1 MSFRSILA
9 SLRSAPK
16 PPRRRASGCRAG
28 FRPRLEPLEDRTVPA
43 TFTVSN
49 LADAGNGSLRQAVL
63 DANTLPGADDIRF
76 ADGLQG
82 TIALTGGQLSIT
94 DHLTIDGPGAGL
106 LAVSGNHQS
115 RVFNISGGAVVGIDD
130 LTITNGQVVGDGG
143 GILNTAS
150 TLTLDRVVL
159 TDNHAVATTSNTL
172 GRGGAVA
179 NMSGATLTVA
189 DCQFTGNQARGGG
202 PGPAGQS
209 LTVRCGA
216 GIYNQ
221 GSVLT
226 VVRSAFTGNL
236 SIGGPAGVRAQGGGI
251 NSVMGSTATIT
262 DCTFVGNQGIAGDG
276 NGGSGLVGLGRAG
289 ALFNDASVMTVEN
302 CLIEGNVARGG
313 SNITAGGRTALAAG
327 GGGIFNSDQGVL
339 VLRGCTIRGNLALGG
354 SNNTGTGVE
363 GEIGTAFGGGLGNVG
378 AVTITD
384 CLFQGNEARGGSGNR
399 GSGGDFQYVGSAT
412 GGAIFTSARNASGS
426 PASLSLDDVT
436 IRNNR
441 AVGGDGNAQGGF
453 VGTSIG
459 GGLANNGSNPTVIS
473 GGSTITLRDS
483 TVANNQVLGGAGAN
497 GLGGGIANVLG
508 GVVHVSGSTLTRNAA
523 RGGGGADGLGGSI
536 YNGAAST
543 HPSNFNAPTVLT
555 VEGSG
560 ITHNRAQ
567 GSAAGAGTAAGDGL
581 GGGLWNGGTAVIR
594 DTEIS
599 YNRALGGD
607 GADESVGGDGFG
619 GGAYNAAAG
628 SLQFEGCT
636 VTENHANG
644 GEADEGGSEG
654 EGIGGGVYNLGAFH
668 FDALTLIFENHA
680 STSHDDVF
688 SL

>member
-1 MSFRSILA
+1 MTLRSILSA
-9 SLRSAPK
+9 RRSVP
-16 PPRRRASGCRAG
+16 SGRRAG
-28 FRPRLEPLEDRTVPA
+28 FRPRLEPLEDRSVPA
-43 TFTVSN
+43 TFTVLN
-49 LADAGNGSLRQAVL
+49 LGDSGDGSLRQAVL
-63 DANTLPGADDIRF
+63 DANALPGADDIRF

-130 LTITNGQVVGDGG
+130 LTITGGQVVGDGG
-143 GILNTAS
+143 GILNTGG

-159 TDNHAVATTSNTL
+159 TDNHAVATTNNAN

-179 NMSGATLTVA
+179 NIAGATLMVT
-189 DCQFTGNQARGGG
+189 DCEFTGNQARGGG
-202 PGPAGQS
+202 PGTATGA
-209 LTVRCGA
+209 LNVRCGA
-216 GIYNQ
+216 GIFNQ

-226 VVRSAFTGNL
+226 VARSAFTGNL

-251 NSVMGSTATIT
+251 NSILGSTATIT

-313 SNITAGGRTALAAG
+313 SNITAGGRTALAGG

-339 VLRGCTIRGNLALGG
+339 VLRDCTIRGNLALGG
-354 SNNTGTGVE
+354 SNNIGTGVE
-363 GEIGTAFGGGLGNVG
+363 GEIGSAFGGGLGNVG

-384 CLFQGNEARGGSGNR
+384 CLFEDNEARGGNGNR
-399 GSGGDFQYVGSAT
+399 GRSGNFQYVGSAS
-412 GGAIFTSARNASGS
+412 GGAIFTAARNMSGA
-426 PASLSLDDVT
+426 PASLSLDDVKV
-436 IRNNR
+436 RNNR
-441 AVGGDGNAQGGF
+441 AVGGDGNTQGVFAGM
-453 VGTSIG
+453 GIG
-459 GGLANNGSNPTVIS
+459 GGLANNGSNPTVAP
-473 GGSTITLRDS
+473 GGSTITLLDC
-483 TVANNQVLGGAGAN
+483 TVTNNQAVGGIGAAAQ
-497 GLGGGIANVLG
+497 GGGVANVLG
-508 GVVHVSGSTLTRNAA
+508 GVVHIADSTLTKNAA
-523 RGGGGADGLGGSI
+523 RGGDGADGLGGGI

-543 HPSNFNAPTVLT
+543 HPLNFNAPTVLT
-555 VEGSG
+555 VEGSV

-581 GGGLWNGGTAVIR
+581 GGGLWNGGTAVVR
-594 DTEIS
+594 DSELS
-599 YNRALGGD
+599 YNFALGGD
-607 GADESVGGDGFG
+607 GADGSGGGGDGFG

-628 SLQFEGCT
+628 SLRLERCT
-636 VTENHANG
+636 ATKNHANG
-644 GEADEGGSEG
+644 GEGDAGDG
-654 EGIGGGVYNLGAFH
+654 EGIGGGVYNLGLFD
-668 FDALTLIFENHA
+668 FDALTRIFENHA